1 MRGRRAAKV
10 RIAGEERLIAV
21 EDAGRYRDGVGA
33 LPPPGLPDAF
43 LEPVAHALRG
53 LVARFAR
60 THGPFLVEEPAA
72 RFGVPLQRVLDELR
86 MLEVDGIV
94 VRGAMRPGGQG
105 EEWCDGEVL
114 RRIRRASLARL
125 RAEVEAVPGETLARF
140 LPRWQG
146 VDDGGRG
153 GADRL
158 RDVLVQLQGV
168 PLPAAILEPSVLAR
182 RVPGYRPELLD
193 ALCAAGEVVWCG
205 AGEGRVV
212 LYFRDDAPLL
222 GPPASALAP
231 DGDLAEALR
240 ERMAARAARSSATS

>member
-1 MRGRRAAKV
+1 MPGQ
-10 RIAGEERLIAV
+10 RI
-21 EDAGRYRDGVGA
+21 
-33 LPPPGLPDAF
+33 
-43 LEPVAHALRG
+43 
-53 LVARFAR
+53 
-60 THGPFLVEEPAA
+60 
-72 RFGVPLQRVLDELR
+72 LDELR
-86 MLEVDGIV
+86 VLEVDGAV

-125 RAEVEAVPGETLARF
+125 RAEVEAVPVETLARF

-158 RDVLVQLQGV
+158 RDVIVQLQGV
-168 PLPAAILEPSVLAR
+168 PLPAAILEPAVLAR

-212 LYFRDDAPLL
+212 LYFREDAPLL
-222 GPPASALAP
+222 GPPATALAP
-231 DGDLAEALR
+231 DGELAHALR
-240 ERMAARAARSSATS
+240 ERIGQGGAFFGDLVTASGAVRRRRRRDALAAGVRRRDHE